1 MSCPGRRP
9 LPEGAALWFDLF
21 RIALGC
27 LSASRSPSGCKSR
40 RPRISRHVNSGAFPI
55 KTCLC
60 YNSHYPYQP
69 TGENN
74 LERVPLTRQG
84 YEALKK
90 ELEKLKRVDRP
101 ENIKA
106 IEEARAHGDLSEN
119 AEYAAAKD
127 RQGFLEGRISELEY
141 KLASVDVIDT
151 GKLPRDKV
159 VFGATVL
166 LENIDTGE
174 DVEYQLVGPD
184 ESDISAG
191 RISVTS
197 PLGKAILGKEPGA
210 ELSVETPGGKRTY
223 ELVEIL

>member
-1 MSCPGRRP
+1 MS
-9 LPEGAALWFDLF
+9 
-21 RIALGC
+21 
-27 LSASRSPSGCKSR
+27 LS
-40 RPRISRHVNSGAFPI
+40 
-55 KTCLC
+55 
-60 YNSHYPYQP
+60 
-69 TGENN
+69 TGENL

-101 ENIKA
+101 QNIKA

-151 GKLPRDKV
+151 GRLPKDKV
-159 VFGATVL
+159 VFGARVL
-166 LENIDTGE
+166 LENVDTGE
-174 DVEYQLVGPD
+174 DVMYQLVGPD

-191 RISVTS
+191 KISVTS

-210 ELSVETPGGKRTY
+210 ELSVQTPGGKRIY